1 MRSLKQTDILT
12 GSIPKQLLLFFLPIW
27 FGTLFQQLYN
37 TADTLIVGN
46 FVGTNAL
53 AAVGATGAFVN
64 LLVGLFVGL
73 CSGAGVVIAQSWG
86 AHDPEAVDRQVHTAL
101 VLSVGLGAL
110 LTVLGFASATPM
122 MRLMGTPEEILADSA
137 LYLRIYSLGMI
148 PQMLYNMGAN
158 ILRAIGDSKRPLYFL
173 VAASL
178 VNIVLDVVFIAVFG
192 WGVAGAALATVFSQV
207 ASAVLTLRCIAGSE
221 GTPWHIRAEKL
232 RLHTE
237 VLAAICMIGI
247 PAAAQSAMYNVSNML
262 IQSSMNSFG
271 TSTIAAWGIY
281 GKIDFVFWMTINSLG
296 IAITTFAGQ
305 NFGARQYDRVRN
317 GVRVCMAMAAGVT
330 LVISAVF
337 YNAAEPLF
345 RLFSQDDAVVAVGVG
360 MMHVLTPVY
369 ITYVSIEVLSGALRG
384 CGDVRVPTLITVFFV
399 CGLRMLWLFIAVPI
413 RHEVATVE
421 MSYPITW
428 SLASALFI
436 LYYVKGGWMQRC
448 AEKWEKKQAG

>member
-12 GSIPKQLLLFFLPIW
+12 GSIPKQLLFFFLPIW

-122 MRLMGTPEEILADSA
+122 MRLMGTPEEILADAA

-148 PQMLYNMGAN
+148 PQMLYNMGTN

-173 VAASL
+173 IAASL

-192 WGVAGAALATVFSQV
+192 WGVAGAALATVLSQV

-271 TSTIAAWGIY
+271 TSTIAAWGVY

-345 RLFSQDDAVVAVGVG
+345 RLFSQDDEVIAVGVG

-369 ITYVSIEVLSGALRG
+369 ITYISIEVLSGALRG

-399 CGLRMLWLFIAVPI
+399 CGLRVLWLTLMVPRYHTI
-413 RHEVATVE
+413 ATVE
-421 MSYPITW
+421 LSYPLTW
-428 SLASALFI
+428 TLASLLFI
-436 LYYVKGGWMQRC
+436 LYYKRGGWLNRC
-448 AEKWEKKQAG
+448 KAAKGLE

>member
-1 MRSLKQTDILT
+1 MANVKQTDILT
-12 GSIPKQLLLFFLPIW
+12 GSIPRQLLAFFLPIW

-148 PQMLYNMGAN
+148 PQMLYNMGTN

-173 VAASL
+173 IAASL

-192 WGVAGAALATVFSQV
+192 WGVAGAALATVLSQI

-271 TSTIAAWGIY
+271 TSTIAAWGVY

-369 ITYVSIEVLSGALRG
+369 ITYISIEVLSGALRG

-413 RHEVATVE
+413 RHEIATVE

>member
-1 MRSLKQTDILT
+1 MKSVKQADILT

-53 AAVGATGAFVN
+53 AAVGATGPFVN

-148 PQMLYNMGAN
+148 PQMLYNMGTN

-173 VAASL
+173 IAASL

-192 WGVAGAALATVFSQV
+192 WGVAGAALATVLSQV

-247 PAAAQSAMYNVSNML
+247 PAAAQSAMYNVSNLL

-271 TSTIAAWGIY
+271 TSTIAAWGVY

-305 NFGARQYDRVRN
+305 NFGARQYDRVRH
-317 GVRVCMAMAAGVT
+317 AGH
-330 LVISAVF
+330 
-337 YNAAEPLF
+337 
-345 RLFSQDDAVVAVGVG
+345 Q
-360 MMHVLTPVY
+360 
-369 ITYVSIEVLSGALRG
+369 RG
-384 CGDVRVPTLITVFFV
+384 ILQRGRA
-399 CGLRMLWLFIAVPI
+399 AVPAVQSG
-413 RHEVATVE
+413 RCGRCGGRGYDACADAGLH
-421 MSYPITW
+421 Y
-428 SLASALFI
+428 
-436 LYYVKGGWMQRC
+436 LYQY
-448 AEKWEKKQAG
+448 

>member
-122 MRLMGTPEEILADSA
+122 MHLMGTPEEILADSA

-148 PQMLYNMGAN
+148 PQMLYNMGTN

-173 VAASL
+173 IAASL

-192 WGVAGAALATVFSQV
+192 WGVAGAALATVLSQV

-232 RLHTE
+232 RMHTE

-271 TSTIAAWGIY
+271 TSTIAAWGVY
-281 GKIDFVFWMTINSLG
+281 GKIDFVFC

-330 LVISAVF
+330 LVISVVF

-369 ITYVSIEVLSGALRG
+369 ITYISIEVLSGALRG

-399 CGLRMLWLFIAVPI
+399 CGLRVLWLTLMVPRYHTI
-413 RHEVATVE
+413 ATVE
-421 MSYPITW
+421 LSYPLTW
-428 SLASALFI
+428 TLASLLFI
-436 LYYVKGGWMQRC
+436 LYYKRGGWLNRC
-448 AEKWEKKQAG
+448 KAAKGLE

>member
-122 MRLMGTPEEILADSA
+122 MRLMGTPEEILADAA

-148 PQMLYNMGAN
+148 PQMLYNMGTN

-173 VAASL
+173 IAASL

-192 WGVAGAALATVFSQV
+192 WGVAGAALATVLSQV

-271 TSTIAAWGIY
+271 TSTIAAWGVY

-345 RLFSQDDAVVAVGVG
+345 RLFSQDDEVIAVGVG

-369 ITYVSIEVLSGALRG
+369 ITYISIEVLSGALRG

-399 CGLRMLWLFIAVPI
+399 CGLRVLWLTLMVPRYHTI
-413 RHEVATVE
+413 ATVE
-421 MSYPITW
+421 LSYPLTW
-428 SLASALFI
+428 TLASLLFI
-436 LYYVKGGWMQRC
+436 LYYKRGGWLTRC
-448 AEKWEKKQAG
+448 KAAKGLE